1 PTKTI
6 TNGVTTFV
14 PSGGPLTGNF
24 DRNMGRPS
32 RILSWSFGLQRE
44 VMRDLVIEAAY
55 VGNRGVWWTAPSL
68 QDINQNAYTAQ
79 DLKSK
84 YGLDIN
90 KTSTDASGNVTYPDQ
105 LLLTSTLNSTTAI
118 QRGFATPA
126 YPGMPLT
133 QTVGQQLRPYP

>member
-55 VGNRGVWWTAPSL
+55 VGNRGAWFTAPAL

-90 KTSTDASGNVTYPDQ
+90 KSVTDAATGLVTYPDQ
-105 LLLTSTLNSTTAI
+105 ALLLSALNSTTAI
-118 QRGFATPA
+118 NRGFATPA

-133 QTVGQQLRPYP
+133 QTVG